1 MKNDKYMLIA
11 LGTEETETKI
21 YDSMD
26 EAIEELKN
34 RANNYVNEC
43 GYDMIIT
50 NNDNAFEASC
60 EYKYQSCFIVVAPS
74 SVQEE
79 IMIELLKA
87 KCGLTQYAFELTDT
101 DVCEQYINSAMDS
114 LLKLK

>member
-11 LGTEETETKI
+11 IGTEETKTEI
-21 YDSMD
+21 YNSIDD
-26 EAIEELKN
+26 AIEELKN

-43 GYDMIIT
+43 GYEMIIT
-50 NNDNAFEASC
+50 NDYNAFEAAY
-60 EYKYQSCFIVVAPS
+60 EEKYQSCFIVVAPS
-74 SVQEE
+74 SLQEE

-87 KCGLTQYAFELTDT
+87 KYGLTQYAFELTDP

-114 LLKLK
+114 LLMLK